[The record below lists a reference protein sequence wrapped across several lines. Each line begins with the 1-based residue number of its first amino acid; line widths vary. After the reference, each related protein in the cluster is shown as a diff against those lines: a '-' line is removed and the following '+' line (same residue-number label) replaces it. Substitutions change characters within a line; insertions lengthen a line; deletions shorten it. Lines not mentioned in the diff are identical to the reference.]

1 MNTNKLI
8 LIIIFISFSLCS
20 DTTKLKWS
28 ASLGKLTWSEAK
40 TKCTE
45 LKMRLPTLEELKKS
59 YDTEELESWKKE
71 GNTFWT
77 ANEISKE
84 RAYYFTLLNGVSFSL
99 AKDKTILTRCIW

>member
-1 MNTNKLI
+1 
-8 LIIIFISFSLCS
+8 
-20 DTTKLKWS
+20 
-28 ASLGKLTWSEAK
+28 
-40 TKCTE
+40 
-45 LKMRLPTLEELKKS
+45 MRLPTLEELKKS

>member
-1 MNTNKLI
+1 MNPNKLI
-8 LIIIFISFSLCS
+8 LILIFISFTIGP
-20 DTTKLKWS
+20 DTTKTKWS

-40 TKCTE
+40 TKCAN

-59 YDTEELESWKKE
+59 YDSGELDSWKKD
-71 GNTFWT
+71 GNTYWT